1 MLITVFTQ
9 IIYTKQKQKINNFDF
24 AVQDLEKH
32 SEWSTAAGGYSG
44 GFASL
49 KVSP

>member
-9 IIYTKQKQKINNFDF
+9 IIYKKQKINNFDF

-49 KVSP
+49 KISP